1 MADHSAISPFLGG
14 WVPAHLGRDT
24 EERSCEGWDCACT
37 NQNPST
43 RNSRRARRGRLCH
56 SLAGILLGGDTCPRG
71 EQGSSSVLCSVS
83 ESSPEGRPSSIAS
96 CTQDTSNMGW
106 VENLKR
112 FGLQGTV
119 NCAVFLLVSVKAYQS
134 TVSCVVFLLVQAYA
148 QTHAYTHTYTHIR
161 IHTRARAHTH
171 THTQT
176 HTNTRK
182 HTHARS
188 HSQFT
193 HTHTHTNTHTH
204 LHTRKHTHARTNMT
218 RWTSTQSAW
227 VPSVP
232 ARYCLLTHSYA
243 SQHTRCMSPRISSIR
258 VLLCSSR
265 VLQTLPDMH

>member
-1 MADHSAISPFLGG
+1 
-14 WVPAHLGRDT
+14 LGRDT

-171 THTQT
+171 THTRTHKHTQT
-176 HTNTRK
+176 HANI
-182 HTHARS
+182 HTHAHTHNSRT
-188 HSQFT
+188 HTRTQT
-193 HTHTHTNTHTH
+193 HTHTYTHANTHT
-204 LHTRKHTHARTNMT
+204 RA
-218 RWTSTQSAW
+218 
-227 VPSVP
+227 
-232 ARYCLLTHSYA
+232 
-243 SQHTRCMSPRISSIR
+243 
-258 VLLCSSR
+258 
-265 VLQTLPDMH
+265 QT